1 MLMTIAPSGTIR
13 LVYTEELDLPALG
26 SLAITP
32 HVSHVEPDEN
42 GQWWADLAPI
52 QGPKL
57 GPFAKRSEALAAE
70 VAWIEEH
77 VLS

>member
-1 MLMTIAPSGTIR
+1 MLVTIDNSGTMR
-13 LVYTEELDLPALG
+13 LVYTEALDLPAIG

-57 GPFAKRSEALAAE
+57 GPFARRSECVAAE
-70 VAWIEEH
+70 VAWIEENA
-77 VLS
+77 L